1 MSYFQLVTLSK
12 SYCKCSIKLA
22 TLYFFLSH
30 FFFLL
35 TFPFYSLFP
44 NICFKEHWHLP
55 EIMWIQ
61 CRIHIVIRE
70 LEACRK
76 CQNQIVTSHSHWN
89 WKICF
94 YSCSF
99 KIMLLYLPISYLIL
113 ILALKICHYIQ
124 IAIMYSS
131 IFFWYVLNPLSA
143 QDPKRDN
150 WLILITQFWMKC
162 GTQASN
168 TVLLWLSLS
177 PNSDLMVI
185 RGWIWGWQDIE

>member
-131 IFFWYVLNPLSA
+131 IFFGMSSILFL
-143 QDPKRDN
+143 PKIPKEIIGLFWLPSFGWSVAPKLQIRYYCD
-150 WLILITQFWMKC
+150 WAWVLILIW
-162 GTQASN
+162 
-168 TVLLWLSLS
+168 W
-177 PNSDLMVI
+177 
-185 RGWIWGWQDIE
+185 W